1 VVCLAAGFVLRWLR
15 PGRLPGRRLVQRTLG
30 WAAVAAGANLVAQS
44 VRAAARVDLAHPGR
58 VVTAY
63 PYSISRNPMYVG
75 WAFLHL
81 GAGLIAG
88 SGWIVATL
96 PAAAGWMHLDV
107 RREERRLAEAFGE
120 DYERYRSA
128 VPRYLTVSPWMFGR
142 PSRLAGTHLSG
153 RCLAAEGAAMPAKK
167 PQGNGLVLTVLRSPA
182 HRLLSGMAIELRY
195 TGRRSGREFT
205 LPVQYALDG
214 RRLLVAVQSPS
225 STTWWRNFRTPQDV
239 SVRLRGKILQGTAHV
254 VSPDDPAWERDR
266 RLYERRW
273 RRLAGK
279 VSGPLVQ
286 ITLHEVRDPR

>member
-1 VVCLAAGFVLRWLR
+1 
-15 PGRLPGRRLVQRTLG
+15 
-30 WAAVAAGANLVAQS
+30 
-44 VRAAARVDLAHPGR
+44 
-58 VVTAY
+58 
-63 PYSISRNPMYVG
+63 
-75 WAFLHL
+75 
-81 GAGLIAG
+81 
-88 SGWIVATL
+88 
-96 PAAAGWMHLDV
+96 
-107 RREERRLAEAFGE
+107 
-120 DYERYRSA
+120 
-128 VPRYLTVSPWMFGR
+128 
-142 PSRLAGTHLSG
+142 
-153 RCLAAEGAAMPAKK
+153 MPAKK

-239 SVRLRGKILQGTAHV
+239 SVRLRGKILQGTARIV
-254 VSPDDPAWERDR
+254 GPDDPRWGRDR
-266 RLYERRW
+266 RLYEMRW